1 VENAAFADLTDWIGR
16 KHTPPPHADP
26 IGVTST
32 MPPTVA
38 RDAFGNALGGVRT
51 PFLDVPTATFFP
63 TDTVAHVT
71 TFSGFCILYGYSVP
85 FSEDTLQ
92 SLYRNHGDYV
102 SEVAGESGRLVG
114 KASGSIPTRSRW

>member
-1 VENAAFADLTDWIGR
+1 
-16 KHTPPPHADP
+16 
-26 IGVTST
+26 
-32 MPPTVA
+32 
-38 RDAFGNALGGVRT
+38 VRT
-51 PFLDVPTATFFP
+51 PFLDVPTATYVP

-102 SEVAGESGRLVG
+102 SQVTRASKHLVQEG
-114 KASGSIPTRSRW
+114 FWLQPDAHDVHQQAVHSAVP